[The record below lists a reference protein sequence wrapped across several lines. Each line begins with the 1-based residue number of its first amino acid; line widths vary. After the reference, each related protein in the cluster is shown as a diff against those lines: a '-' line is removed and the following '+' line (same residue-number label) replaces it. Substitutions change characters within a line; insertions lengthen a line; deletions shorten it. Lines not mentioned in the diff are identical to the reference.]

1 MDLVKFCDKLLQLRR
16 ARKLTQKE
24 VAAACG
30 ITRQTYS
37 GYESG
42 DRYPKKKE
50 TYQVLADFFDVSFAY
65 LYTDDEM
72 FIEAAGEQYG
82 SRGMA
87 QARDLVSR
95 LAGMFAG
102 GELSDQDREAVM
114 LSGACLLAGQRGQ
127 QEVYTEKISEMR
139 VLRWEVTGRDEFA
152 TALSEGAASESKVG
166 STGYAGTC
174 NRIGHSCRVFR

>member
-1 MDLVKFCDKLLQLRR
+1 MIRWKREGTIVKFCDRLLQLRR
-16 ARKLTQKE
+16 ARKLTQKD

-42 DRYPKKKE
+42 ERYPKKKE
-50 TYQVLADFFDVSFAY
+50 MYQVLADFFEVDVAY
-65 LYTDDEM
+65 LYTDREM
-72 FIEAAGEQYG
+72 FLDAAHEQYG

-87 QARDLVSR
+87 QARELVSQ

-114 LSGACLLAGQRGQ
+114 RSLEKAYWLAKEAKLMGKSFEQYAAADDVEADKADEHELVESWLSKRSAA
-127 QEVYTEKISEMR
+127 I
-139 VLRWEVTGRDEFA
+139 A
-152 TALSEGAASESKVG
+152 AEGVA
-166 STGYAGTC
+166 
-174 NRIGHSCRVFR
+174 

>member
-1 MDLVKFCDKLLQLRR
+1 MDIVKFCDKLLQLRR

-42 DRYPKKKE
+42 DRYPKKKD
-50 TYQVLADFFDVSFAY
+50 TYQVLADFFDVSFEY

-72 FIEAAGEQYG
+72 FIEAAGAQYG

-87 QARDLVSR
+87 QAQDLVSR

-114 LSGACLLAGQRGQ
+114 RSLERAYWLAK
-127 QEVYTEKISEMR
+127 EDNKKYTPKKYR
-139 VLRWEVTGRDEFA
+139 
-152 TALSEGAASESKVG
+152 K
-166 STGYAGTC
+166 
-174 NRIGHSCRVFR
+174 

>member
-95 LAGMFAG
+95 LAG
-102 GELSDQDREAVM
+102 ELSDQDREAVM
-114 LSGACLLAGQRGQ
+114 RSLERAYWLAK
-127 QEVYTEKISEMR
+127 EDNKKYTPKKYR
-139 VLRWEVTGRDEFA
+139 
-152 TALSEGAASESKVG
+152 K
-166 STGYAGTC
+166 
-174 NRIGHSCRVFR
+174 

>member
-1 MDLVKFCDKLLQLRR
+1 MIRWKREGTIVKFCDRLLQLRR
-16 ARKLTQKE
+16 ARKLTQKD

-42 DRYPKKKE
+42 KRYPKKKE
-50 TYQVLADFFDVSFAY
+50 MYQVLADFFEVDVAY
-65 LYTDDEM
+65 LYTDREM
-72 FIEAAGEQYG
+72 FLDAAHEQYG

-87 QARDLVSR
+87 QAQELVSQ

-114 LSGACLLAGQRGQ
+114 RSLEKAYWLAKEDNQK
-127 QEVYTEKISEMR
+127 YTPKKYR
-139 VLRWEVTGRDEFA
+139 
-152 TALSEGAASESKVG
+152 K
-166 STGYAGTC
+166 
-174 NRIGHSCRVFR
+174 

>member
-1 MDLVKFCDKLLQLRR
+1 MKFCDRLLQLRR
-16 ARKLTQKE
+16 ARKLTQKD

-42 DRYPKKKE
+42 ERYPKKKE
-50 TYQVLADFFDVSFAY
+50 MYQVLADFFEVDVAY
-65 LYTDDEM
+65 LYTDREM
-72 FIEAAGEQYG
+72 FLDAAHEQYG

-87 QARDLVSR
+87 QAQELVSQ

-114 LSGACLLAGQRGQ
+114 RSLEKAYWLAKAFILLGD
-127 QEVYTEKISEMR
+127 VYVRKGDNFQARATYQSVADGYSPADDGI
-139 VLRWEVTGRDEFA
+139 VDEA
-152 TALSEGAASESKVG
+152 KE
-166 STGYAGTC
+166 
-174 NRIGHSCRVFR
+174 RIAKLN